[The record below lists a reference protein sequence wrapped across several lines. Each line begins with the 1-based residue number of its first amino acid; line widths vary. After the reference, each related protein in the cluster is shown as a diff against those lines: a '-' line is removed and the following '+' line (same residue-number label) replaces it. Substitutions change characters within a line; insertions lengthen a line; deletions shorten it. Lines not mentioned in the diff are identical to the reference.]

1 MKNIHEILEM
11 EKNRKIQ
18 NRKGII
24 NDFQYVDLMERKALP
39 EKPIG

>member
-24 NDFQYVDLMERKALP
+24 NDLHLHIPLIELS
-39 EKPIG
+39 ILS